1 MSMALA
7 TKTLRRRM
15 NQNCLRMKQGTE
27 KVLDPLDPTPGP
39 FTERN
44 PFLTNGVPRK
54 MSIICGKE
62 NEAKG
67 NPANAGYRTM
77 VAKVA
82 SAYKKATRT
91 EKREISMQ
99 LAEDLQNRGYYFV
112 FKKNEAW
119 QEMEQTKVL
128 EKVRHSLR
136 DCERTRDK
144 KHAGK
149 VKRVDHCG
157 HAQKKATA
165 EESK

>member
-1 MSMALA
+1 
-7 TKTLRRRM
+7 
-15 NQNCLRMKQGTE
+15 
-27 KVLDPLDPTPGP
+27 
-39 FTERN
+39 
-44 PFLTNGVPRK
+44 

-144 KHAGK
+144 KDAGK
-149 VKRVDHCG
+149 E
-157 HAQKKATA
+157 KK
-165 EESK
+165 S